1 MKLLSAIVLLGCC
14 TVLPALDF
22 QDADIVVASGSPVTV
37 RYAAEEL
44 AAHLRKLTG
53 GEFRIVKQPFAGQV
67 TIHLGDSAAARKA
80 GIKVSE
86 LKYDGFYLGA
96 KGREVFI
103 CGKDSAENG
112 KLDYFAMLFTNRLK
126 GTLYGVYELLEQQGI
141 CWPAHAVRRRGRF

>member
-53 GEFRIVKQPFAGQV
+53 GEPTRSGTGSCCGI
-67 TIHLGDSAAARKA
+67 IAA
-80 GIKVSE
+80 S
-86 LKYDGFYLGA
+86 
-96 KGREVFI
+96 
-103 CGKDSAENG
+103 
-112 KLDYFAMLFTNRLK
+112 
-126 GTLYGVYELLEQQGI
+126 
-141 CWPAHAVRRRGRF
+141 